1 MNSAKKDPENM
12 SNNAALPILYSL
24 KNCPYATRARMAVFY
39 SQHAVILRNISLKNK
54 PQEMLDASP
63 KGTVPILVLS
73 DQERDQKPSII
84 DESLDIMLWALSMN
98 DPSDL
103 LHKEDSDSLPNMLKL
118 IASFDNEFKRYL
130 ETYKC
135 AKRYHEDNLI
145 DCRQACEV
153 FIKDL
158 EQRLTEQY
166 STEKSLTKHRFLM
179 SEKLSLADIAIL
191 PFIRQFAKVE
201 RQWYL
206 QAPYPQ
212 VRNWLNNFLQNAMF
226 AKVMTEYPL
235 WSPNSEKI
243 IFPK

>member
-54 PQEMLDASP
+54 PQEMLDASS
-63 KGTVPILVLS
+63 KGTVPVLVLS
-73 DQERDQKPSII
+73 DQKPSII

-118 IASFDNEFKRYL
+118 IASFDNEFKSHL

-158 EQRLTEQY
+158 EQRLTEPCLPGHSFLV
-166 STEKSLTKHRFLM
+166 ST
-179 SEKLSLADIAIL
+179 KLSLADIAIL

-235 WSPNSEKI
+235 WTQNSEKI